1 LRAGLFHVAK
11 ERILEEIR
19 TSQERPGPE
28 AWVAGGLAWVIPGAG
43 HLYQGHL
50 IRALLLGGSVLAMYV
65 LGWQLGGHLYG
76 LHNVA
81 DTGFLAYVF
90 GFCDLGTGLL
100 YLVSLLSN
108 IAVTDHS
115 QLATSEYGDRFMMV
129 AGLLN
134 YLSMLDAF
142 DIAAGRKK

>member
-1 LRAGLFHVAK
+1 M
-11 ERILEEIR
+11 EDIR
-19 TSQERPGPE
+19 MSAEKSGVE
-28 AWVAGGLAWVIPGAG
+28 AWLAGGLAWAIPGAG
-43 HLYQGHL
+43 HFYQGHL
-50 IRALLLGGSVLAMYV
+50 IRGLLLGGSVLAMYV
-65 LGWQLGGHLYG
+65 VGWLLGGHLYG

-100 YLVSLLSN
+100 YLLSLLAD
-108 IAVTDHS
+108 IAVKDHS
-115 QLATSEYGDRFMMV
+115 HLATSEYGDRFLMV

>member
-1 LRAGLFHVAK
+1 M
-11 ERILEEIR
+11 EEIR
-19 TSQERPGPE
+19 NSTEKSGAT
-28 AWVAGGLAWVIPGAG
+28 AWLAGGLAWVIPGAG

-50 IRALLLGGSVLAMYV
+50 VRGVLLGGSVFAMYFV
-65 LGWQLGGHLYG
+65 GWLLGGHLYG

-81 DTGFLAYVF
+81 ETGFLAYVF

-100 YLVSLLSN
+100 YLSSLL
-108 IAVTDHS
+108 ADVVVTDHS
-115 QLATSEYGDRFMMV
+115 QLATSEYGDRFLMV

>member
-1 LRAGLFHVAK
+1 VE

-19 TSQERPGPE
+19 SSMEKPGLE
-28 AWVAGGLAWVIPGAG
+28 AWLAGGLAWVIPGAG
-43 HLYQGHL
+43 HFYQGHL
-50 IRALLLGGSVLAMYV
+50 VRGLLLGGSVLAMYV
-65 LGWQLGGHLYG
+65 AGWWLGGHLYG

-81 DTGFLAYVF
+81 ETGFLAYVF

-100 YLVSLLSN
+100 YLLSLLAN
-108 IAVTDHS
+108 IAVADHS
-115 QLATSEYGDRFMMV
+115 QLATSEYGDRFLMV

-142 DIAAGRKK
+142 DIGAGRKK